1 MGAMIAAAP
10 VRPGP
15 PEGRAHRG
23 YGEAMARRLVRIR
36 LLAPLAHRDF
46 ALLWAGMSVS
56 LLGDG
61 VYYVAIAWQV
71 YQLSHTPTALALVGV
86 AYTAPQLLLLLLGGV
101 VSDRLDR
108 RWVLIGGS
116 LLSGTAI
123 GVLGGLAA
131 SGRLELSWVFALV
144 AVHGAG
150 QAFAL
155 PAFSALVPDL
165 VPAEQ
170 VAAASSMTQFFQ
182 PLALMLVGPALGGG
196 LILAVG
202 TGPSFVLDAATFV
215 VAALVLRRLRA
226 RPPAPA
232 GERRRSLRR
241 DLREG
246 LAFTASHTWLWGT
259 LVAASIFLLVW
270 DGPFEVLLPYLVKFD
285 LRQGAGALGLVYAAG
300 GLGAVATAPLVAQL
314 GLPRRAVLVMYGAWT
329 GGALGLVVFGLA
341 TRLWVLVA
349 VSVLA
354 MGLMTAGNIIW
365 AALMGTM
372 VPGPLRGRVASLDWL
387 VSNSLV
393 PVSMGLTGPVAAA
406 LGARATLVAAGLAA
420 AAVTTGFLF
429 LPGIRHVAPPPGAPP
444 RTSPVAP
451 G

>member
-1 MGAMIAAAP
+1 MAA
-10 VRPGP
+10 
-15 PEGRAHRG
+15 
-23 YGEAMARRLVRIR
+23 RLTRIR

-46 ALLWAGMSVS
+46 ALLWGGMSVS

-61 VYYVAIAWQV
+61 IYYVAIAWQV
-71 YQLSHTPTALALVGV
+71 YQLARTPTALALVGV
-86 AYTAPQLLLLLLGGV
+86 AYTAPQLLLLLLGGI

-131 SGRLELSWVFALV
+131 SGHLDLRAVLVLV
-144 AVHGAG
+144 AVHGVG

-165 VPAEQ
+165 VPPEE
-170 VAAASSMTQFFQ
+170 VAAASSVTQFLQ

-196 LILAVG
+196 LVMAVG
-202 TGPSFVLDAATFV
+202 TGPAFLLDAATFV
-215 VAALVLRRLRA
+215 VAALVLRRLQA
-226 RPPAPA
+226 RVPAPA
-232 GERRRSLRR
+232 GQHRRSVRS

-246 LAFTASHTWLWGT
+246 LAFAVSHTWLWGT
-259 LVAASIFLLVW
+259 LVAASVFLLLW
-270 DGPFEVLLPYLVKFD
+270 EGPFQVLLPYLVKFD

-300 GLGAVATAPLVAQL
+300 GLGAVVTAPLVAQI

-329 GGALGLVVFGLA
+329 GGALGLVVFGLV

-349 VSVLA
+349 VSFLA
-354 MGLMTAGNIIW
+354 MGLMTVGNVVW

-387 VSNSLV
+387 VSTSLV
-393 PVSMGLTGPVAAA
+393 PLSMGLTGPVAAA
-406 LGARATLVAAGLAA
+406 LGARTTLVAAGLGAS
-420 AAVTTGFLF
+420 AVTAGFLLL
-429 LPGIRHVAPPPGAPP
+429 LPGIRHVAPPRLAPP
-444 RTSPVAP
+444 LTNPVLP